1 MKPIKP
7 IKPLRSKMIREMQ
20 LERLAPRTQ
29 DAYAEAVAGLSKFYR
44 CSPDQLNPEQIRDY
58 LHHLLVE
65 RQLAWS
71 SCNQIACGLKF
82 FTLKTLDWDVLRLNL
97 PSRKGRSQLP
107 QILSL
112 EELERL
118 FLSPK
123 NPKHRAL
130 LMTTYAA
137 GLRVSEVT
145 RLTCSD
151 IESERMLIRVEQ
163 GKGRKDR
170 STVLSERLLAE
181 LRASWKIDRSRPW
194 LFQGHDPCTPMSISA
209 AQRIYNRAKK
219 GAGIAH
225 GKGIHTLRH
234 CFATHLLEAGT
245 DIATIQARMGHRW
258 IGTTMMY
265 VRISRRHLKNVRSP
279 FDLLP
284 LGTLPTPVLE

>member
-1 MKPIKP
+1 MQPM
-7 IKPLRSKMIREMQ
+7 KPLRAKMIRQMQ

-29 DAYAEAVAGLSKFYR
+29 DAYVEAVAGLAKFYWG
-44 CSPDQLNPEQIRDY
+44 SPDRLTPEQIRDS

-82 FTLKTLDWDVLRLNL
+82 FYLKTLGWEVLHLNL
-97 PSRKGRSQLP
+97 PPRKGRSQLP
-107 QILSL
+107 QVLSL

-118 FLSPK
+118 FMSPN

-145 RLTCSD
+145 RLKVRD

-170 STVLSERLLAE
+170 YTLLSDRLLAE
-181 LRASWKIDRSRPW
+181 LRASWKIDRPRPW
-194 LFQGHDPCTPMSISA
+194 LFPGPDLCRPMSISA
-209 AQRIYNRAKK
+209 AQRIYYRAKQ
-219 GAGIAH
+219 GAHISH

-245 DIATIQARMGHRW
+245 DIATIQALMGHRW

-265 VRISRRHLKNVRSP
+265 VRISRRHLENVRSP
-279 FDLLP
+279 FDLIP
-284 LGTLPTPVLE
+284 LGALPTTGGE

>member
-1 MKPIKP
+1 MKPM
-7 IKPLRSKMIREMQ
+7 KPLRAKMIRQMQ
-20 LERLAPRTQ
+20 LARLAPRTQ
-29 DAYAEAVAGLSKFYR
+29 DAYAEAVAGLAKFYW
-44 CSPDQLNPEQIRDY
+44 CSPDRLNPEQIRDY

-82 FTLKTLDWDVLRLNL
+82 FYLKTLSWDVLHLNL

-107 QILSL
+107 QVLSL

-118 FLSPK
+118 FMSPT
-123 NPKHRAL
+123 NPKHHAL

-145 RLTCSD
+145 RLQCSD
-151 IESERMLIRVEQ
+151 IERDRMLIRIEQ

-170 STVLSERLLAE
+170 YTILSDHLLAE
-181 LRASWKIDRSRPW
+181 LRAYWKIDRPRPW
-194 LFQGHDPCTPMSISA
+194 LFPGRDLCTPMSISA
-209 AQRIYNRAKK
+209 AQRIYYRAKQ
-219 GAGIAH
+219 GAHIPH

-245 DIATIQARMGHRW
+245 DIAIIQARMGHRW
-258 IGTTMMY
+258 IGTTMMD

-279 FDLLP
+279 FDLIP
-284 LGTLPTPVLE
+284 LGALPATLLE